1 MLVERGGA
9 QFWKRVNSAK
19 CGSNQSCS
27 TPGWFGVY
35 EVSQESLRKSVLER
49 GRSYHQWN
57 QNKTKQKNWPG
68 KKEAI
73 SPQILSPETDTLS
86 QIMR

>member
-19 CGSNQSCS
+19 RGSSQSCS

-35 EVSQESLRKSVLER
+35 EISRESLRKSVLER

-57 QNKTKQKNWPG
+57 QNKR
-68 KKEAI
+68 KKLARKERGHF
-73 SPQILSPETDTLS
+73 SPQILSPETDTVS